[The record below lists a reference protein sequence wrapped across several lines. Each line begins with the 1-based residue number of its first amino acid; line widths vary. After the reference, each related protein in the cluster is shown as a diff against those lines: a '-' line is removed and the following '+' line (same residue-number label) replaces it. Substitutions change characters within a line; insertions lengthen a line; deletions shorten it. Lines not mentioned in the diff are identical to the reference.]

1 MTDDGRRLVE
11 FYRQLLETERR
22 RLRRFFIPGAFVA
35 AAQVFLAAQASVS
48 IAPSFRTRLVL
59 GAGSAASL
67 GVIFWYA
74 RRRLDK
80 RLEELKDQPG
90 DT

>member
-11 FYRQLLETERR
+11 FYRRLLDTERR

-35 AAQVFLAAQASVS
+35 GAQVFLAQASLS
-48 IAPSFRTRLVL
+48 SAPSFRTRLVL
-59 GAGSAASL
+59 GFGSVVLL
-67 GVIFWYA
+67 GVVFWYA
-74 RRRLDK
+74 VRRLDK
-80 RLEELKDQPG
+80 QLDELNGLPG